1 MLFGKI
7 DYLNLLPFHIFLKS
21 MSAQSAFKM
30 ASARKTG
37 TPSKLCAD
45 LKARRVDAA
54 VISSIQ
60 ARKYRTLNM
69 GICAKN
75 EVISV
80 LVRKNSP
87 HKLDPASHSSN
98 MLAHILGLDGEV
110 IIGDKALQA
119 YLKEGKDNFYD
130 MAEFWHK
137 KTNLPFVFGHFAYVK
152 NKSAYE
158 KIIKQF
164 LKTKIKIPRY
174 ILNSY
179 AKSRNIPADDILWY
193 LQYLHYNIGLKEKKS
208 LNLFISR
215 ARALKFKP

>member
-98 MLAHILGLDGEV
+98 MLARILGLDGEV

-119 YLKEGKDNFYD
+119 YLKEVRIIFMIWQSFGI
-130 MAEFWHK
+130 K
-137 KTNLPFVFGHFAYVK
+137 KLICPL
-152 NKSAYE
+152 
-158 KIIKQF
+158 F
-164 LKTKIKIPRY
+164 LGILLMLKIKVLMKRL
-174 ILNSY
+174 LNNS
-179 AKSRNIPADDILWY
+179 
-193 LQYLHYNIGLKEKKS
+193 
-208 LNLFISR
+208 
-215 ARALKFKP
+215 